1 MNEIGCIGISCC
13 HCVKKLSKDDIY
25 IFEGKHMC
33 DDCAIKAGL
42 FPLEHTGA
50 RRDKIS
56 ERGRRLTIR
65 KP

>member
-1 MNEIGCIGISCC
+1 MSIIEEITKLCSSCNKKIPENEICI
-13 HCVKKLSKDDIY
+13 Y
-25 IFEGKHMC
+25 EGNIMC
-33 DDCAIKAGL
+33 DDCAMKAGL

-56 ERGRRLTIR
+56 ERGRRLTIP